1 VKNERK
7 SLVQLFVPIS
17 LELLCFM
24 LAGMVDTMMLSGVS
38 NDAVGA
44 VGTANTYI
52 SMFIVMFSVIT
63 SGMIAV
69 MTQYIGAGR
78 EGVAYQARQIGLAFN
93 ILIAMVISAILFFG
107 AEVILDT
114 VGIAPKLRE
123 YGVIYLKIVG
133 GTSVLNA
140 TVPIFSGTTIFI
152 FFIFIS
158 PFKYCCKYTV

>member
-1 VKNERK
+1 MKGERK

-24 LAGMVDTMMLSGVS
+24 LAGMVDTMMLSAVN

-52 SMFIVMFSVIT
+52 GMFIIMFSVIT

-78 EGVAYQARQIGLAFN
+78 EGVALAN
-93 ILIAMVISAILFFG
+93 RTMEEHETDWRIIRKQHGSI
-107 AEVILDT
+107 
-114 VGIAPKLRE
+114 K
-123 YGVIYLKIVG
+123 
-133 GTSVLNA
+133 
-140 TVPIFSGTTIFI
+140 
-152 FFIFIS
+152 
-158 PFKYCCKYTV
+158 